1 MKDLWIL
8 FDTESPRPSQF
19 WEDEPTLAQKQEAVG
34 GLIEYAPV
42 MHHEPM
48 PFPTRSD
55 GVRFAQVQNVI
66 AHEEGR
72 LVADPQPNILAT
84 TACFGNAFT
93 APYPI
98 VGDCIIHVRY
108 DPEGEGATKEEVDAW
123 RENLMVEG
131 GVIRRS
137 SAHGNDFVPTTH
149 TNHSH
154 LPDYDA
160 DGEEGEETLES
171 LADLTV
177 DDMNEAVRFYHALFF
192 GWRINMNPDK
202 GATTAQGMT
211 VFKHLTHE
219 AAHTLNR
226 LNAEAV
232 ERLKEE
238 GHDAWSV
245 CAGFA
250 MVCELS
256 AHIQGN
262 MDELRQRCGDELRH
276 AIQWVNGMADMEG
289 IAISAWTD
297 DPDNLRKARANFV
310 LQTLHERMAARTHDF
325 AHSPL
330 GGGEAQGTLL
340 NAHLLPPCWDEWID
354 GFVETL
360 EGHTENAQ
368 GNMEEV
374 FQDLV
379 DRHAPAVDFDIDG
392 DDNDDDPFSEVG
404 A

>member
-8 FDTESPRPSQF
+8 FNTESPIPSQF
-19 WEDEPTLAQKQEAVG
+19 WEDEPTLAQKQKAVG

-42 MHHEPM
+42 THNEPIPM
-48 PFPTRSD
+48 PTLSD
-55 GVRFAQVQNVI
+55 GVRFAQIVDVI

-72 LVADPQPNILAT
+72 LVAEPQPNILAT

-108 DPEGEGATKEEVDAW
+108 DPEQDDATQEEVDAW
-123 RENLMVEG
+123 RMNLMVEG
-131 GVIRRS
+131 GVFRRA
-137 SAHGNDFVPTTH
+137 SAHDDFVPTTY

-154 LPDYDA
+154 LPDYDT
-160 DGEEGEETLES
+160 DGEEGEETLEA
-171 LADLTV
+171 LVDLTV

-211 VFKHLTHE
+211 AFKHLTHE

-232 ERLKEE
+232 EHLKVE
-238 GHDAWSV
+238 GYDAWSV

-262 MDELRQRCGDELRH
+262 IDSLKQTCDDDLRS
-276 AIQWVNGMADMEG
+276 AIAWVNGTADMEG
-289 IAISAWTD
+289 ISLSPWSD
-297 DPDNLRKARANFV
+297 DPDNLSKARANFV
-310 LQTLHERMAARTHDF
+310 LQVLHENCAARTVERIDM
-325 AHSPL
+325 
-330 GGGEAQGTLL
+330 GIEQAQGTLL
-340 NAHLLPPCWDEWID
+340 NTAILPPAWSGWID
-354 GFVETL
+354 GFVEVLGGRASEASGQVDDVLQRMVDENTL
-360 EGHTENAQ
+360 SPE
-368 GNMEEV
+368 
-374 FQDLV
+374 
-379 DRHAPAVDFDIDG
+379 FDIDG
-392 DDNDDDPFSEVG
+392 DDNDDDPFSEV